1 MITASSDSGTVDLSS
16 RVSEALSRIVTLRQ
30 DGQRYQITLP
40 VLYPNGNSAAVEISP
55 NGGRLFVSDMGLG
68 HLEAEYSGASAYYDR
83 QARRAAERYG
93 IRYDGHNVF
102 AIDVSMPQVEAAI
115 SAVSNASVQAASSA
129 IMKSLEDKD
138 RRWNEEVYDRVVDV
152 FDHVA
157 VQRVE
162 SVSGVKDVWTAHN
175 VVSFPS
181 GRKAIFEFVSPHANS
196 VANKF
201 MMFSD
206 LAEATAPLTLNC
218 VVADLEKFNRARGAM
233 LSDLANVIPLAA
245 SNDQFAAFAKAS

>member
-1 MITASSDSGTVDLSS
+1 MITASKGSTIDLSS

-68 HLEAEYSGASAYYDR
+68 HLEAEYSGASAYFDR
-83 QARRAAERYG
+83 QAQRVAERYG
-93 IRYDGHNVF
+93 IKYDGHNVF
-102 AIDVSMPQVEAAI
+102 AIDVSMHQVEAAI

-129 IMKSLEDKD
+129 ILKSLEDKD
-138 RRWNEEVYDRVVDV
+138 RSWNEEVYERVVSV
-152 FDHVA
+152 FDQSN
-157 VQRVE
+157 VQRTE
-162 SVSGVKDVWTAHN
+162 DISGVKDIWTAHN
-175 VVSFPS
+175 VVSLRS
-181 GRKAIFEFVSPHANS
+181 GGKAIFEFVSPHANS

-206 LAEATAPLTLNC
+206 LAEAKEPLALNC
-218 VVADLEKFNRARGAM
+218 VVPDLEKFNRARGAM
-233 LSDLANVIPLAA
+233 LSDLATVITLGA
-245 SNDQFAAFAKAS
+245 SNDQFAALAKAS